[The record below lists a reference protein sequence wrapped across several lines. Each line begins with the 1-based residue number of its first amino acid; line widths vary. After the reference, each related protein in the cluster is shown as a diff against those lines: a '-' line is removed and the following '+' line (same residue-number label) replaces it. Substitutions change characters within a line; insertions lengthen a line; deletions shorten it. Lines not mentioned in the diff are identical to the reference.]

1 LWENQYFCTFILAC
15 MKKNIIIV
23 LCSALLFAG
32 CGGEFNKVF
41 KTNNTNYQYEFAK
54 QCFAEGKY
62 GQAVS
67 LLEGL
72 VTVMKGTDNA
82 QECLYMLGM
91 AQYCNQDYEASS
103 ATFKKYFTTYPR
115 GYYAEKAA
123 YYVGQALYAST
134 PEPRLDQT
142 PTLGAINAYQS
153 FLDSY
158 PDSPMRKQ
166 AQDKLFTLQ
175 DKLVTKEFLSAQLY
189 YNLGSYF
196 GNCTNGGSNY
206 EACIVTSQNALKQ
219 YPYTDFREKFA
230 TLIMKSKFE
239 LAEMSVPEKRVE
251 RYRDAEDECYGFIN
265 EFPDSKEVKNAEK
278 YIKKCKKFT
287 KD

>member
-1 LWENQYFCTFILAC
+1 MER
-15 MKKNIIIV
+15 MKKKIIIFIC
-23 LCSALLFAG
+23 LTLSTGCFA
-32 CGGEFNKVF
+32 GEFNKVF
-41 KTNNTNYQYEFAK
+41 KSTDTNVQYEYAK
-54 QCFAEGKY
+54 QFFAQGKF

-72 VTVMKGTDNA
+72 VTVLKGTDNA
-82 QECLYMLGM
+82 QECLYMLAM
-91 AQYCNQDYEASS
+91 AQYCNQDYEAAS

-123 YYVGQALYAST
+123 YYVGQSLFAST

-142 PTLGAINAYQS
+142 PTLGAINAYQQ
-153 FLDSY
+153 FLDNF
-158 PDSPMRKQ
+158 PESPMRQQ
-166 AQDKLFTLQ
+166 AQDRLFALQ

-206 EACIVTSQNALKQ
+206 EACIVTSQNAMKQ
-219 YPYTDFREKFA
+219 YPYSAYRERFA
-230 TLIMKSKFE
+230 ALIMKSKYE
-239 LAEMSVPEKRVE
+239 LAEMSVAEKRLE

-265 EFPDSKEVKNAEK
+265 EYPDSKEVKNAEK
-278 YIKKCKKFT
+278 YIKRCKKFT
-287 KD
+287 KE